1 MLSFTAILLCLTS
14 ELDIVVVRND
24 SANQFL
30 PYFPVSTAV
39 VDRTL

>member
-1 MLSFTAILLCLTS
+1 MLLFAAILLCLTS

-24 SANQFL
+24 SANQFF
-30 PYFPVSTAV
+30 PYFPLGTAV